1 MILKLKLNEQ
11 LRYFKQII
19 LLATDRAWHYVTPK
33 NESFPYLVWE
43 EYSEAESMHAN
54 NQKLVQPIR
63 IKADYYT
70 QFEFDPVIDL
80 IQNVMNN
87 AEGITFEL
95 VDVLYEEST
104 EVIHYSWDVVVNYG
118 ENDCNYNRI

>member
-1 MILKLKLNEQ
+1 MILKVNEQ
-11 LRYFKQII
+11 LRYFKRII
-19 LLATDRAWHYVTPK
+19 LLATDRSWHYVTPK
-33 NESFPYLVWE
+33 NEVFPYLVWE
-43 EYSEAESMHAN
+43 EYSEGESMHAS

-70 QFEFDPVIDL
+70 QLEFDPVIDM

-118 ENDCNYNRI
+118 ENDCNFNRI